1 MLLKEKENNHQRM
14 GKWAGRKGMK
24 KKVQVMLLLLKLCR
38 TWEEQKQQLNQTLSW
53 KGETESKQKRIQLL
67 YVCFCKWFFC
77 KRKKEN
83 YFDLFSS
90 VLYC

>member
-1 MLLKEKENNHQRM
+1 MVNKSNIKLLLKEKENNHQ
-14 GKWAGRKGMK
+14 GWGS
-24 KKVQVMLLLLKLCR
+24 KVQVTLSLLKLCR
-38 TWEEQKQQLNQTLSW
+38 TWKEQKKQLNQTLSW
-53 KGETESKQKRIQLL
+53 KGETESTQKRIQLL